1 MSYPQLPN
9 FGSQPT
15 LLLSGP
21 PTRECCAS
29 PAAICYDCRH
39 PMQKTLKWQ
48 IRLAC
53 LITLLFVG
61 RGILLSKQSAQ
72 QASDPSM
79 PANNLAFSTSFYSLN
94 RTTEMESQGSIAKE
108 ELARNG
114 GFEEGGAPV
123 PQGWFRDSSRT
134 GKEGTVA
141 QDQARFHTGH
151 TSLKLQPNKRN
162 GGDFP
167 LAIAQVI
174 PAGAYAGKKVEF
186 SGYVAAEGGA
196 TPVLGML
203 NFVRGQPAN
212 LVTVS
217 PQGGSSEWER
227 QSKIYDVP
235 DDSSVQLVITCFVRG
250 TSGAVWFD
258 DVSVVPLGDR
268 GSAMPPSRGSN
279 ESQAAINNPTGAL
292 KASIEVD
299 AATVVRQIPRT
310 LYGTNVEWIW
320 NANVMWL
327 EESRQPNP
335 EALRLAQELG
345 ISLIRYPGGH
355 YSDFYHWGDGI
366 GAYEKRPQA
375 LHEKGRNDRSRPNF
389 GTDEALD
396 FARRVNGELLITVN
410 AGSGSAQEAAD
421 WVSYVNGKSE
431 RVRYWE
437 IGNELYLNEGSA
449 MSKSITVNPAGYAAR
464 FQEFARAMRAV
475 DPGIKLGAI
484 GGENQG
490 RYANVS
496 YSDWDRTVLEKAGDQ
511 IDFFA
516 VHDAYA
522 PVLLSGH
529 DKDLRTVYR
538 AMLAAPVLIKRNL
551 ETVEQQIATYAPAR
565 ASKIALAITEWG
577 PLFQFDF
584 RGRYV
589 DHAKTL
595 GSALF
600 VASTLKAFIES
611 PKTEIANFFLLND
624 VSVLGWIGSRD
635 GRVPPVP
642 DWTPTARYFAFQLF
656 TRHFGEQLLRSQAVS
671 PTYDSEAVGLI
682 DAVKDVPYLDIV
694 SSLSSDGRKLY
705 IIAINK
711 HFDSAIKAD
720 IGLRSFQPASSGTA
734 WTLTGT
740 GIDANTGTTALQ
752 GLLHG
757 KGTEDQQNP
766 RFSKG
771 GTGEVTLSSSE
782 VTGVKNRFAYRFPP
796 HSVTSLELTR
806 AK

>member
-1 MSYPQLPN
+1 MRRQITLMCVVALLAVCGGIILTERNAQQELRRSGQYTSARDPLP
-9 FGSQPT
+9 GRSQP
-15 LLLSGP
+15 
-21 PTRECCAS
+21 R
-29 PAAICYDCRH
+29 
-39 PMQKTLKWQ
+39 
-48 IRLAC
+48 
-53 LITLLFVG
+53 
-61 RGILLSKQSAQ
+61 
-72 QASDPSM
+72 SDPKLTNAS
-79 PANNLAFSTSFYSLN
+79 LALAIPFDSSLRAIETTKQGSTS
-94 RTTEMESQGSIAKE
+94 GE
-108 ELARNG
+108 ELTRNG
-114 GFEEGGAPV
+114 GFEERDTPV
-123 PQGWFRDSSRT
+123 PPNWFRDSKRT
-134 GKEGTVA
+134 GKEGTVSL
-141 QDQARFHTGH
+141 DRTRFHSGRM
-151 TSLKLQPNKRN
+151 SLKLEPNKRN

-174 PAGAYAGKKVEF
+174 PAGAYAGRKVEF
-186 SGYVAAEGGA
+186 SAYVAGEGGA

-212 LVTVS
+212 LVTVT
-217 PQGGSSEWER
+217 QEGGSSGWVR

-235 DDSSVQLVITCFVRG
+235 DDASVQLVVTCFVTG
-250 TSGAVWFD
+250 TSGAAWFD
-258 DVSVVPLGDR
+258 DVSVVLLGER
-268 GSAMPPSRGSN
+268 AAGGVPPRDSKETQSTTVDN
-279 ESQAAINNPTGAL
+279 SSLAL
-292 KASIEVD
+292 KASVEVD
-299 AATVVRQIPRT
+299 AGTVVRQIPRT
-310 LYGTNVEWIW
+310 LYGTNMEWIW

-335 EALRLAQELG
+335 DAVRLTKELG
-345 ISLIRYPGGH
+345 VSLIRYPGGH
-355 YSDFYHWGDGI
+355 YSDFYHWKEGVGP
-366 GAYEKRPQA
+366 YEKRPLA
-375 LHEKGRNDRSRPNF
+375 LHEKGRSDRSRPNF

-421 WVSYVNGKSE
+421 WVGYVNGKRE
-431 RVRYWE
+431 QVRYWE
-437 IGNELYLNEGSA
+437 VGNELYLNEGSA
-449 MSKSITVNPAGYAAR
+449 MSKSITVSPAGYAAR
-464 FQEFARAMRAV
+464 FREFAKAMRAV

-496 YSDWDRTVLEKAGDQ
+496 YSNWDRTVLEQAGDQ

-529 DKDLRTVYR
+529 DKDLRTVYG

-565 ASKIALAITEWG
+565 ASKIALAVTEWG

-600 VASTLKAFIES
+600 VASALKAFVES
-611 PKTEIANFFLLND
+611 PRTEIANFFLLND

-642 DWTPTARYFAFQLF
+642 DWAPTARYFAFQLY
-656 TRHFGEQLLRSQAVS
+656 TRHFGEQLLRSKAAG
-671 PTYDSEAVGLI
+671 PGYDSEAVGLI
-682 DAVKDVPYLDIV
+682 DAVKDVPYLDVV
-694 SSLSSDGRKLY
+694 SSISSDGRKLY
-705 IIAINK
+705 IMAINK
-711 HFDSAIKAD
+711 HFDSAIEAD

-740 GIDANTGTTALQ
+740 GIDANTGTTALK
-752 GLLHG
+752 GLLRG
-757 KGTEDQQNP
+757 KGIEDQQNP

-771 GTGEVTLSSSE
+771 GAGEVTLSSSE
-782 VTGVKNRFAYRFPP
+782 VAGIKSRFAYRFPA